1 MAVQAAIFSSKKS
14 GSGIFDCAIWEL
26 FEQKEAW
33 GDKSIFFLHVMSQ
46 TSKSKYET
54 YISVNCLCVCTKTS
68 TSPLHHYA

>member
-33 GDKSIFFLHVMSQ
+33 GDIDRWASLSM
-46 TSKSKYET
+46 
-54 YISVNCLCVCTKTS
+54 
-68 TSPLHHYA
+68 PL